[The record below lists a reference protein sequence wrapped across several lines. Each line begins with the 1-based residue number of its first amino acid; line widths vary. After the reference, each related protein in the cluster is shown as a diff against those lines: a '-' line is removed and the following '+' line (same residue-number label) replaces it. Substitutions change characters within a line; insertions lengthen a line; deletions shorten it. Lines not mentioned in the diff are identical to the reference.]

1 MYDQDYQL
9 MYQMTT
15 LDNIYG
21 FVAKVRNLEGKD
33 IHKLTSQERKLARYL
48 RELGL
53 L

>member
-15 LDNIYG
+15 LDNIYR
-21 FVAKVRNLEGKD
+21 FVARVRNLEGKD
-33 IHKLTSQERKLARYL
+33 IHKLTSQERQLARYL
-48 RELGL
+48 RGLGL